1 MKIRLSTLLLLVGLI
16 AACVGWLADRHRLVT
31 DLTRLKES
39 RAVRDDVIFM
49 GAAVMSSSYGQFSL
63 FERIEGKLAN
73 IKDDADYRRLVEKVC
88 VNELIDIHTYQRQ
101 IEIAGKLHSDS
112 WDARLHAREALRH
125 LECDEPDQFLEIARS
140 IRGLRTY
147 HPRIFENDS
156 NETRKLKQFISDT
169 IAIGDQSYVG
179 GFKNDPRDKR

>member
-73 IKDDADYRRLVEKVC
+73 IKDDADYLS
-88 VNELIDIHTYQRQ
+88 LIHI
-101 IEIAGKLHSDS
+101 
-112 WDARLHAREALRH
+112 
-125 LECDEPDQFLEIARS
+125 
-140 IRGLRTY
+140 
-147 HPRIFENDS
+147 
-156 NETRKLKQFISDT
+156 
-169 IAIGDQSYVG
+169 
-179 GFKNDPRDKR
+179 